1 MANRG
6 RRSPSPGPAATP
18 VAPRLRRR
26 LEVTLERLDDVR
38 EWLLAELDAIGA
50 R

>member
-6 RRSPSPGPAATP
+6 RWSPSPAPAATP

-26 LEVTLERLDDVR
+26 LEATLEHLDDAR
-38 EWLLAELDAIGA
+38 EWLLAERAAVSA